1 MPFKD
6 LLYDK
11 KGGIARITINRP
23 EALNAF
29 RTQTL
34 LDLIEAF
41 EDAVVGFFEVAG
53 VGCVVF
59 DDRIVA
65 PAVG

>member
-1 MPFKD
+1 MLSNCDPTAVGF
-6 LLYDK
+6 LVPVL
-11 KGGIARITINRP
+11 
-23 EALNAF
+23 
-29 RTQTL
+29 
-34 LDLIEAF
+34 AF